1 MNEFDLAAKC
11 CTAAGHINVT
21 GFNIGK
27 GDYIRIENTLGYA
40 VYIPIEDLIA
50 YLRAEGRIK
59 EED

>member
-21 GFNIGK
+21 GVYRGK
-27 GDYIRIENTLGYA
+27 EDYLRIENTLGYA
-40 VYIPIEDLIA
+40 VYIPVEDLIA
-50 YLRAEGRIK
+50 YLKAEGRIK